1 MVAVA
6 PVDTPLRSRAETLV
20 VVADPDRVSAMIT
33 TRILEKMQLS
43 VEHVESATAAL
54 EVLKER
60 TADLLISEAA
70 LPDLP
75 AATLITAAQRL
86 YGAASLPVLITTVDL
101 RSRLRLELLRAGA
114 ELCLSKPLEADELR
128 LCVER
133 ALGAARS
140 RASNTACYLSG
151 LIEHVPIPDVLTMAE
166 LARLS
171 GHLEVAT
178 RFQRGRVELDR
189 GAIRHAVLGRLEGL
203 EALGEILRAATGWFR
218 LRAAPPSGVTTLQ
231 GSTTQILLRATIEDS
246 HRQLTRSS
254 RPSTL
259 ERLGVSTAQTETAT
273 AETARRAARLLP
285 ALGDPHRLGELEL
298 VANDDRDSTTLT
310 LLLFGD
316 LLELVTAMWEISA
329 PVSPRLLLD
338 AQPGAKLRWRFHG
351 RDRDRLL
358 VRLIALDEPSPSW
371 FDLPADG
378 ALIAAPASG
387 VHAIDPAVRAYVQ
400 THNLPTVIIAEPAE
414 SARLLSPA
422 AFFPVHITGRKLAD
436 LRGDMRALLV
446 TALRHR
452 SQP

>member
-6 PVDTPLRSRAETLV
+6 PVDTPQQSQAEGLV

-33 TRILEKMQLS
+33 ARILEKMQLT
-43 VEHVESATAAL
+43 VERVESATAAL
-54 EVLKER
+54 EVLKDR
-60 TADLLISEAA
+60 TADLLICEAT

-75 AATLITAAQRL
+75 AATLISTAQRL
-86 YGAASLPVLITTVDL
+86 YGAASLPVLITTMDL

-114 ELCLSKPLEADELR
+114 TGCLAKPLEADELR

-133 ALGAARS
+133 SLTTARNDAHGSAA
-140 RASNTACYLSG
+140 YLSG
-151 LIEHVPIPDVLTMAE
+151 LIEHVSIPDVLTMAE

-171 GHLEVAT
+171 GHLEVT
-178 RFQRGRVELDR
+178 SRFQRGRVELDR

-218 LRAAPPSGVTTLQ
+218 LRPAATTGVATLQ
-231 GSTTQILLRATIEDS
+231 GSTTQVLLRATIEDS
-246 HRQLTRSS
+246 HRQMTRSS

-259 ERLGVSTAQTETAT
+259 ERLGVSTAQADGAT
-273 AETARRAARLLP
+273 AEPARRAARLLP
-285 ALGDPHRLGELEL
+285 ALGDPLRLGELEL
-298 VANDDRDSTTLT
+298 VTEDDRDPTTLT
-310 LLLFGD
+310 LFLFGD
-316 LLELVTAMWEISA
+316 LLELVSAMWEISA

-358 VRLIALDEPSPSW
+358 VRMIALDEPSPSW
-371 FDLPADG
+371 FDSQSDG
-378 ALIAAPASG
+378 VLVAAPATG

-414 SARLLSPA
+414 GARLFSPA
-422 AFFPVHITGRKLAD
+422 AFFPIHLTGRRLSAM
-436 LRGDMRALLV
+436 RGDMRSLLV